1 MPPAGQPL
9 AGLLATRGAN
19 QPGAGL
25 PYPGGTAGPGG
36 LLGQAGQADETSQ
49 LSRSLQQAQQAAR
62 LAGQAVNDLTR
73 GLQGLGRE
81 LRSGAGALREFSLG
95 VRELQRQLR
104 AGLPSGLA
112 PSVALRPAMQPS
124 AAAPQRPVPNLPLVL
139 AGAVGASLAG
149 SALARSLPL
158 ELISPRPGAP
168 ESPAQRVIPRGRKRL
183 PAPAGQPFDINSLTG
198 EQLQAQV
205 TGIGAAK
212 AAKIEAEKAK
222 APFKDV
228 EDLIGRVPGLGGQ
241 TGERLRALATGAPAP
256 PEAPRPPRPL
266 TAIQT
271 LDRRDRDAG
280 RQLRFETQ
288 FGEQVTGKRA
298 GQFAG
303 TLDKE
308 AQAAGKQ
315 RLNTAREELE
325 VIKARERYLA
335 SRAGIAEAKERL
347 RIEKEL
353 EVTRRRLANTDPDEK
368 AKKKKENKDQRDPG
382 GDFSGAARQGFVAAS
397 AGIAALTATADPVA
411 FDTFR
416 ASVEGLA
423 ISIGGSL
430 GPGVIEVSGYLQR
443 MADYVDRLD
452 PGFKSGAASVA
463 LWTTGALGA
472 AYAVTKLIAGARI
485 LGTVLSVGLLNPV
498 GASVMGLAA
507 IGGTVA
513 YLTNGFGLLASRA
526 KEAGEEMG
534 RTGRVG
540 MGGVRPGGEPER
552 RREAIRPDDLSHL
565 PQGLRDRVMMD
576 VGAGRHAE
584 AMAALQQHEEEQR
597 REAAQVRLRTA
608 ALAALPPEQRERAN
622 RVLEEYS
629 AATSTEQRERAAST
643 RAGGVSG
650 EQWREMQAF
659 ARDQAERLRAAAP
672 AIGGAVP
679 NLQQILENEA
689 WQEAMRQNRSFR
701 AMSPE
706 AQRRWAGLTSRGR
719 ESENMTYGVAPG
731 SSMINNLRTLVNS
744 LVSGPASAA
753 EQAAAAT
760 ARLREGIG
768 EVGGTRL
775 SLRSLPRV
783 QAFGTGA
790 EYGEWLTQ
798 QSLQPQGTQDI
809 VNEMAKITNILRTLG
824 LGVDAK
830 LDPVAGAIQELRDMM
845 RSAGF

>member
-9 AGLLATRGAN
+9 AGLLATRDAN
-19 QPGAGL
+19 RPGAGL

-62 LAGQAVNDLTR
+62 LAGQAANDLTR

-112 PSVALRPAMQPS
+112 PSVAPRLAMQPS
-124 AAAPQRPVPNLPLVL
+124 AATAPQRPVPNLPLVL

-183 PAPAGQPFDINSLTG
+183 PAPTGQPFDINSLTG

-280 RQLRFETQ
+280 RHLRFETQ

-325 VIKARERYLA
+325 VIKARQRYLA
-335 SRAGIAEAKERL
+335 SREGIAEAKERL

-353 EVTRRRLANTDPDEK
+353 EAARRRLATQDPDEK
-368 AKKKKENKDQRDPG
+368 ARRKREDRRG
-382 GDFSGAARQGFVAAS
+382 ESYGDMAGAARQGFVAAS
-397 AGIAALTATADPVA
+397 AGIAALTAASNPVV
-411 FDTFR
+411 FDTFK

-430 GPGVIEVSGYLQR
+430 GPGVLEVSGYLQR

-452 PGFKSGAASVA
+452 PAFKSNVANMA
-463 LWTTGALGA
+463 LWTTGLLGG
-472 AYAVTKLIAGARI
+472 AYAVTKLVAGVRI
-485 LGTVLSVGLLNPV
+485 LGTVLTAGVAGPWTAGVVGLTAVV
-498 GASVMGLAA
+498 GGLAA
-507 IGGTVA
+507 A
-513 YLTNGFGLLASRA
+513 WLTTRDRA
-526 KEAGEEMG
+526 KEAGDEMG
-534 RTGRVG
+534 RAGRTGVG
-540 MGGVRPGGEPER
+540 GGAGGPPGRLQTLTEAQLRALPPDVQEDVRRAGGNPEWVRGVIRQFGEESASEVAGVRTRLAAASGRAEPER
-552 RREAIRPDDLSHL
+552 RAEIAAVEAAMERGRTEMAAVRREYTTRVDPRTGERREFGGAITSGVLDSFAQQAARRAL
-565 PQGLRDRVMMD
+565 PGPETPELAGRREMLAAGLR
-576 VGAGRHAE
+576 GRDYRSMATAPGVRMAE
-584 AMAALQQHEEEQR
+584 EAL
-597 REAAQVRLRTA
+597 
-608 ALAALPPEQRERAN
+608 ERAQG
-622 RVLEEYS
+622 RQTLAQELLGRL
-629 AATSTEQRERAAST
+629 T
-643 RAGGVSG
+643 GG
-650 EQWREMQAF
+650 E
-659 ARDQAERLRAAAP
+659 
-672 AIGGAVP
+672 
-679 NLQQILENEA
+679 
-689 WQEAMRQNRSFR
+689 
-701 AMSPE
+701 
-706 AQRRWAGLTSRGR
+706 
-719 ESENMTYGVAPG
+719 
-731 SSMINNLRTLVNS
+731 
-744 LVSGPASAA
+744 
-753 EQAAAAT
+753 
-760 ARLREGIG
+760 
-768 EVGGTRL
+768 TRL
-775 SLRSLPRV
+775 SLASLPRV
-783 QAFGTGA
+783 QAFSSGA